1 MKSLDP
7 KGVEYTGQ
15 ISVTKAHPRFGIR
28 KCRPWN
34 EMTHRKM
41 PNDGKNHNYCRNPDG
56 VQSAPF
62 CWVAK
67 GQPGPK
73 FGFCD
78 IPDCVSK
85 ETLSRNNLKLNNY
98 IYDFTIVF
106 LNFGHSLK

>member
-78 IPDCVSK
+78 IPICVSK
-85 ETLSRNNLKLNNY
+85 
-98 IYDFTIVF
+98 
-106 LNFGHSLK
+106 